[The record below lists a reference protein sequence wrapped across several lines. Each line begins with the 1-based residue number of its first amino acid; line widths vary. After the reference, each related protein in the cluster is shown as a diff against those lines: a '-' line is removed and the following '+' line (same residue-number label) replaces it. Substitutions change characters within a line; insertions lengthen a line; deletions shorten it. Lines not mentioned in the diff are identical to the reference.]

1 MKLKDA
7 RSLSGEAQAEI
18 RKRAVLAV
26 QKGQSQKVVSELF
39 GVSRKSVG
47 NWLRA
52 ERNGGEKALS
62 GKPKGRPV
70 ASGRKLTALQEKRI
84 VRLLIDKHPEQL
96 KLPFVLWTR
105 EAVKKLVEQ
114 EFGVVLGLSTV
125 GDYLRR
131 WGFTPQKPARRAW
144 QQDDKKVRQWLE
156 EEYPAIEAK
165 AKVENARIYWADETG
180 LRSDHTAGR
189 SYSQKGKTPT
199 IVVNGNR
206 FSCNVISALN
216 KSGNLTF
223 SVFKGGFSV
232 KVFLNFLKRLV
243 RQSRQKVFLI
253 VDGHPVHR
261 AKAVSQWV
269 EENKDRIE
277 LFYLPGYSPDLN
289 PDELLN
295 QDLKTNIFK
304 VERPENQAGLVRQV
318 RSFLFA
324 RQKNPQ
330 VIAAYFQAPSV
341 SYAA

>member
-26 QKGQSQKVVSELF
+26 QKGQTQKAVAALF
-39 GVSRKSVG
+39 GVSRQSVG
-47 NWLRA
+47 EWVRA
-52 ERNGGEKALS
+52 AEQGGEKALEA
-62 GKPKGRPV
+62 KAKGRPV
-70 ASGRKLTALQEKRI
+70 GSGRALASLQEKQI
-84 VRLLIDKHPEQL
+84 ARLVIDKHPEQL
-96 KLPFVLWTR
+96 KLPFALWTR
-105 EAVKKLVEQ
+105 EAVQKLIEQ
-114 EFGVVLGLSTV
+114 KFGLVLGLTTV

-131 WGFTPQKPARRAW
+131 WGFTPQKPAKRAW
-144 QQDDKKVRQWLE
+144 QQDNKKVQQWLE
-156 EEYPAIEAK
+156 EAYPAIEAK
-165 AKVENARIYWADETG
+165 AETEGARIYWADETG

-189 SYSQKGKTPT
+189 SYSRKGKTPV
-199 IVVNGNR
+199 IPVNGNR
-206 FSCNVISALN
+206 FACNVISALN
-216 KSGNLTF
+216 KSGNLAF
-223 SVFKGGFSV
+223 SVFKGSFTV
-232 KVFLNFLKRLV
+232 EVFLNFLKRLI

-289 PDELLN
+289 PDEFLN
-295 QDLKTNIFK
+295 QDLKANIFK
-304 VERPENQAGLVRQV
+304 VQRPKNQAGLVQQV

-330 VIAAYFQAPSV
+330 VITAYFQAPSV
-341 SYAA
+341 RYAA